1 METDAIN
8 GKRSDSH
15 SYCSERGCS
24 VVGGLHSDFDFSE
37 FRKNYEVACFD
48 SLYHSFS
55 DFV

>member
-15 SYCSERGCS
+15 SYCSERGRS